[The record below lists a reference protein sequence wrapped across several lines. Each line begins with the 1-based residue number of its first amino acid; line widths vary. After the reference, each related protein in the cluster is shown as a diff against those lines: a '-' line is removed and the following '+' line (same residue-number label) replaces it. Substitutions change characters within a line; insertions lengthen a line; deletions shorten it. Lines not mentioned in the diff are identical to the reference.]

1 MKTVFNHSRIGTGEY
16 CSEGDYW
23 NLSDLQRTSH
33 NLAVQKGWYDSRD
46 LSDPNVHITML
57 ALIATE
63 VHEAIEEVRD
73 GGRLVYTDPETG
85 KPEGVGIELADVILR
100 VCDYAEACGIHMPT
114 LIRMKHE
121 YNARREHRHG
131 GRLA

>member
-1 MKTVFNHSRIGTGEY
+1 MKTVFNQPRLGTRASD
-16 CSEGDYW
+16 SEGNYW
-23 NLSDLQRTSH
+23 DLCHLQRASH
-33 NLAVQKGWYDSRD
+33 NLAIQKGWYDSRD

-100 VCDYAEACGIHMPT
+100 VCDYAEACGLRLPT

-121 YNARREHRHG
+121 YNVRREHRHG
-131 GRLA
+131 GKLA